1 MSHTTL
7 LLIALAGVA
16 TLLLLILRA
25 KVQPFVALVVVS
37 IGVALAAGV
46 PAADLVK
53 TIEEG
58 MGSTLGHI
66 ATIIALGAMIGRI
79 IELSGGAQSFA
90 HSLIDRFGSKRTPL
104 ALTVA
109 GFVLGIPVF
118 FEVGLII
125 LMPIAYGVARASRK
139 PLLVYAL
146 PMGAA
151 MLTVHAFLPPHPGAV
166 AVTQAIGADQ
176 GLVLLVGIPL
186 TAVVVL
192 LGFLVSRRMT
202 RREYPMDPTVY
213 AEVYGED
220 GLAAD
225 APVIPDIPD
234 ASNAPDV
241 SDDGATP
248 APGGGTS
255 VPTEPAGDDGH
266 GTAVLTKPSATA
278 TNAAAAGTAEA
289 GPPPSFGMVL
299 ALIVTPIL
307 LILLGTL
314 GQNLLDEGSTLRA
327 VLTVLGAPMVALLID
342 VALCGYFLGARRGW
356 NRTRI
361 AEVMGSALPP
371 VAMVILVA
379 GAGGVFGK
387 VLVASGIGDAIADVL
402 DRTGLPALF
411 LAFLMAMT
419 LRAAQG
425 STTVA
430 LITKAGILGPL
441 LERADLST
449 GQLSLVALAMGAGG
463 LAVSHINDAG
473 YWMFT
478 KLAGLDVASGLRTWT
493 VLTTI
498 MGMIGFGLTAAL
510 WPLM

>member
-1 MSHTTL
+1 MSHTSL
-7 LLIALAGVA
+7 LLIAAAGVV

-37 IGVALAAGV
+37 IAVALAAGV

-79 IELSGGAQSFA
+79 IELSGGAQAFA
-90 HSLIDRFGSKRTPL
+90 HSLMDRFGSKRTPL

-109 GFVLGIPVF
+109 GFILGIPVF

-176 GLVLLVGIPL
+176 GLVLLMGIPV
-186 TAVVVL
+186 TAVVIL
-192 LGFLVSRRMT
+192 LGYLVSRRMT
-202 RREYPMDPTVY
+202 RREYPMDPAVY
-213 AEVYGED
+213 AEVYGEVEPAT
-220 GLAAD
+220 G
-225 APVIPDIPD
+225 
-234 ASNAPDV
+234 S
-241 SDDGATP
+241 GTP
-248 APGGGTS
+248 A
-255 VPTEPAGDDGH
+255 VPAPEGDAADGH
-266 GTAVLTKPSATA
+266 GTAVLTKPAPTPTA
-278 TNAAAAGTAEA
+278 VDDAPA
-289 GPPPSFGMVL
+289 PSFAMVL

-307 LILLGTL
+307 LILAGTL
-314 GQNLLDEGSTLRA
+314 GQNLLAEGSTLRA

-342 VALCGYFLGARRGW
+342 VTLCAYFLGARRGW
-356 NRTRI
+356 DRTRI
-361 AEVMGSALPP
+361 ANVMTSALPP

-411 LAFLMAMT
+411 LAFLMALA

-430 LITKAGILGPL
+430 LITTAGILTPL
-441 LERADLST
+441 LQRADLST

-463 LAVSHINDAG
+463 LSVSHINDAG

-478 KLAGLDVASGLRTWT
+478 KLAGLDVATGLRTWT
-493 VLTTI
+493 VLTTT
-498 MGMIGFGLTAAL
+498 MGVMGFGLTAAL
-510 WPLM
+510 WPLV